1 MNIQA
6 DILELL
12 SQFSQLPQEKAEK
25 LRHWLSQTFSYE
37 PKVGILGKTGVGKS
51 SLCNALFGKDT
62 AKVADVESC
71 TRKPQ
76 EIDLFGKDTA
86 KVTDVGSCTR
96 ISQEILGNIKLVDMP
111 GIGESIERDREYKD
125 LYSKHLPEFDLVL
138 WVLKA
143 DDKTFSSDEEFYHN
157 IVKPHL
163 EQGKPFIIALNQVDK
178 VEPYKEW
185 DMENCLPGKQ
195 QQINI
200 DAKSKHVAERFGIDI
215 TAVVPVSANENYNL
229 ITLVE
234 TITYA
239 LPKDKKVTFVNS
251 LKDENRSEK
260 AKEEAKRGVF
270 EAIGEFLGDRF
281 MGKEGKDFGKM
292 VGKIVDENSTLGKVV
307 NSIAKMFFSWW

>member
-6 DILELL
+6 DILERL

-62 AKVADVESC
+62 AKVTDVESC

-76 EIDLFGKDTA
+76 EISGRI
-86 KVTDVGSCTR
+86 GS
-96 ISQEILGNIKLVDMP
+96 GNIKLVDMP
-111 GIGESIERDREYKD
+111 GIGESKERDQEYKD

-178 VEPYKEW
+178 VEPYREW
-185 DMENCLPGKQ
+185 DIENCLPGKQ

-200 DAKSKHVAERFGIDI
+200 DAKSKHVVERFDIDI

-239 LPKDKKVTFVNS
+239 LPKDKKVNFVNS
-251 LKDENRSEK
+251 VKDENRSEK

-270 EAIGEFLGDRF
+270 EAIGEFLGGWV
-281 MGKEGKDFGKM
+281 MGEEGKDFGKM
-292 VGKIVDENSTLGKVV
+292 VGKIVDKVV
-307 NSIAKMFFSWW
+307 NSIAKMFFPWW

>member
-1 MNIQA
+1 MNMQA
-6 DILELL
+6 DILEHL
-12 SQFSQLPQEKAEK
+12 SQFSQLPRENAEK
-25 LRHWLSQTFSYE
+25 LRHWISQTLNYE

-51 SLCNALFGKDT
+51 SLCNALFGKN
-62 AKVADVESC
+62 VALVSDIESC

-76 EIDLFGKDTA
+76 EISRRL
-86 KVTDVGSCTR
+86 GS
-96 ISQEILGNIKLVDMP
+96 GNITLVDLP
-111 GIGESIERDREYKD
+111 GIGESRERDREYKD

-143 DDKTFSSDEEFYHN
+143 DDKAFSSDEEFYHN

-178 VEPYKEW
+178 VEPFREW
-185 DMENCLPGKQ
+185 DIANCVPGLQ
-195 QQINI
+195 QQKNI
-200 DAKSKHVAERFGIDI
+200 DAKTKIVAERFGIDI

-260 AKEEAKRGVF
+260 AKEEAKRGLF
-270 EAIGEFLGDRF
+270 EALGEQIGAFLGGDI
-281 MGKEGKDFGKM
+281 GKD
-292 VGKIVDENSTLGKVV
+292 VGKNLGQETDKTWVGEAV
-307 NSIAKMFFSWW
+307 NYIANNIAKHFFSWW

>member
-1 MNIQA
+1 MDMQGD
-6 DILELL
+6 DILERLIRL
-12 SQFSQLPQEKAEK
+12 SQLPQEQVEK
-25 LRHWLSQTFSYE
+25 LRHWLAQTFSYE

-51 SLCNALFGKDT
+51 SLCNA
-62 AKVADVESC
+62 V
-71 TRKPQ
+71 
-76 EIDLFGKDTA
+76 FGKDTA
-86 KVTDVGSCTR
+86 KVTDVESCTR
-96 ISQEILGNIKLVDMP
+96 EAQEIPGRLGSGNITLVDMP
-111 GIGESIERDREYKD
+111 GIGESRERDREYKD

-178 VEPYKEW
+178 VEPYREW
-185 DMENCLPGKQ
+185 DIANRLPGNQ

-270 EAIGEFLGDRF
+270 EAIGEFLGGLM
-281 MGKEGKDFGKM
+281 MGEEGKDVGKV
-292 VGKIVDENSTLGKVV
+292 VGKIVDETTVIGKVV
-307 NSIAKMFFSWW
+307 NGIAKFFFHWW

>member
-1 MNIQA
+1 MDMQG
-6 DILELL
+6 DILERL
-12 SQFSQLPQEKAEK
+12 SQLSQLPQEQVEK
-25 LRHWLSQTFSYE
+25 LRHWLAQTFSYE

-62 AKVADVESC
+62 AKVTDVESC
-71 TRKPQ
+71 TRKLQ
-76 EIDLFGKDTA
+76 EIS
-86 KVTDVGSCTR
+86 VRIGS
-96 ISQEILGNIKLVDMP
+96 GNITLVDMP
-111 GIGESIERDREYKD
+111 GIGESRERDREYKD

-178 VEPYKEW
+178 VEPYREW
-185 DMENCLPGKQ
+185 DIANRLPGNQ

-260 AKEEAKRGVF
+260 AREEAKRGFF
-270 EAIGEFLGDRF
+270 EAIGEFLGGII
-281 MGKEGKDFGKM
+281 MGEEGKDVGR
-292 VGKIVDENSTLGKVV
+292 VAGKIVDETTVIGKVV
-307 NSIAKMFFSWW
+307 NGIAKFFISWW